1 MLDPRIYRAAFV
13 PVLFVLIIVAFSLEN
28 RPEPLRSQ
36 LVPAAF
42 DGARAAR
49 MMNSLS
55 AQFPQRR
62 PGSAGD
68 QELASRVAEE
78 LRAVMPKVAV
88 SERAVNDAST
98 VDGQRDLIN
107 VEVTQPG
114 SAPGAR
120 LVVVAARDAL
130 APGSTAALSGTAA
143 MIEIARVVALAR
155 PLRSVTFASV
165 SGSTG
170 GQAGIKQLA
179 ARLPRPI
186 GAMIVLGDL
195 AGPVTTDQ
203 LVTGWSSSPG
213 AAPLV
218 LSRTVATA
226 LRAETG
232 LKAASPLARSEL
244 ARFAWPVTVGQQGPA
259 VTAGIPA
266 VLLSASGELPPAGDA
281 PVDSSR
287 LQNFGRAALRSLTA
301 LDASPKISAASPSLD
316 LVITRKLLP
325 PWAIR
330 LLTAALLLPALLAAA
345 DGFARLRRE
354 RSPVAR
360 WIVWVL
366 AIALPFALAELFIR
380 ALGLFSVI
388 NATAPPAPPGSLPLA
403 AAGIG
408 ALVSASVIFA
418 LAFLVLRPLINGAL
432 TVNDSSEAPG
442 ASLAPSLVVCLVAI
456 VAWIFNPYAALL
468 LVLPVN
474 IWLLVGARELPLRR
488 RWAIF
493 WILVSVL
500 PVVAV
505 VLVYLD
511 QFALSPLAMIW
522 FIFVALA
529 GGTPPLLAALGWC
542 LACGAGAAAL
552 LRAVRRDRAPDPA
565 ITVRGPAS
573 YAGPGSL
580 GGVDSARRR

>member
-13 PVLFVLIIVAFSLEN
+13 PVLFVFIIVAFSLEN
-28 RPEPLRSQ
+28 RPDPLRSQ
-36 LVPAAF
+36 LVPAGF
-42 DGARAAR
+42 DGAKAAR

-55 AQFPQRR
+55 AQYPRRR

-68 QELASRVAEE
+68 QALALRVAEE
-78 LRAVMPKVAV
+78 LRAVMPQVEART
-88 SERAVNDAST
+88 RAVKDAAT

-107 VEVTQPG
+107 IEATQPG

-130 APGSTAALSGTAA
+130 DPRSTASLSGTAA

-170 GQAGIKQLA
+170 GQAGIRQLSA
-179 ARLPRPI
+179 QLSRPVD
-186 GAMIVLGDL
+186 AMIVLGDL

-203 LVTGWSSSPG
+203 LVTGWSTSPG
-213 AAPLV
+213 AAPLA
-218 LSRTVATA
+218 LSRTLATA

-244 ARFAWPVTVGQQGPA
+244 ARFAWPVSVGQQGPA
-259 VTAGIPA
+259 VAAGVPT
-266 VLLSASGELPPAGDA
+266 VLLSANGELPPAADA
-281 PVDSSR
+281 PVDSTR
-287 LQNFGRAALRSLTA
+287 LQGFGRAALRSLTA
-301 LDASPKISAASPSLD
+301 LDAGATISTASPSLD

-408 ALVSASVIFA
+408 ALVCAAVIFA

-432 TVNDSSEAPG
+432 TVSDSSEAHG
-442 ASLAPSLVVCLVAI
+442 ASMAPALVISLVAI
-456 VAWIFNPYAALL
+456 IVWILNPYAALL

-493 WILVSVL
+493 WILVSLL

-505 VLVYLD
+505 AVVYLG
-511 QFALSPLAMIW
+511 QFSLSPLELIW
-522 FIFVALA
+522 FIFLALA
-529 GGTPPLLAALGWC
+529 GGTPPLLASLGWC
-542 LACGAGAAAL
+542 VACGAGGAAL
-552 LRAVRRDRAPDPA
+552 LRALRRDRAPDQA
-565 ITVRGPAS
+565 ITVRGPVS

>member
-1 MLDPRIYRAAFV
+1 MLDPRIYRAALV

-28 RPEPLRSQ
+28 RPAPLRSQ

-55 AQFPQRR
+55 AQYPQRR

-68 QELASRVAEE
+68 QALALRVAQE
-78 LRAVMPKVAV
+78 LRAVMPKVTV
-88 SERAVNDAST
+88 RTRSVKDAST
-98 VDGQRDLIN
+98 IDGERDLIN
-107 VEVTQPG
+107 VEATQPG
-114 SAPGAR
+114 SAPGAQ

-130 APGSTAALSGTAA
+130 APRSAAALSGTAA
-143 MIEIARVVALAR
+143 MVELARVVALAR
-155 PLRSVTFASV
+155 PQRSVTFASV

-170 GQAGIKQLA
+170 GQAGIRRLAQQLS
-179 ARLPRPI
+179 RPVD
-186 GAMIVLGDL
+186 AMIVLGDL

-203 LVTGWSSSPG
+203 LVSGWSSSPG

-218 LSRTVATA
+218 LTRTVATA

-232 LKAASPLARSEL
+232 LKAASPLARNEL
-244 ARFAWPVTVGQQGPA
+244 ARFAWPATVGQQGPA
-259 VTAGIPA
+259 VAAGIST

-281 PVDSSR
+281 PVDATR
-287 LQNFGRAALRSLTA
+287 LQGFGRAALRSVTA
-301 LDASPKISAASPSLD
+301 LDAGSKISAASPSLD

-345 DGFARLRRE
+345 DAFARLRRE

-366 AIALPFALAELFIR
+366 AVALPFALAELFIR
-380 ALGLFSVI
+380 SLGFLSVI
-388 NATAPPAPPGSLPLA
+388 NATAPPAPPGSLPFSA
-403 AAGIG
+403 AALG
-408 ALVSASVIFA
+408 ALICAAVIFA
-418 LAFLVLRPLINGAL
+418 LAFLVLRPIINGAL
-432 TVNDSSEAPG
+432 TVDDSSEAAG
-442 ASLAPSLVVCLVAI
+442 ASLAPALVASLVAI
-456 VAWIFNPYAALL
+456 IVWILNPYAALL
-468 LVLPVN
+468 LILPVN

-488 RWAIF
+488 RWAVF
-493 WILVSVL
+493 WVLVSLL
-500 PVVAV
+500 PVAAVA
-505 VLVYLD
+505 LTYLSE
-511 QFALSPLAMIW
+511 FALSPFGLIW
-522 FIFVALA
+522 FIFLALA
-529 GGTPPLLAALGWC
+529 GGTPPLLASLGWC
-542 LACGAGAAAL
+542 VACGAGAAAL
-552 LRAVRRDRAPDPA
+552 LRAVRRDRAPDQA
-565 ITVRGPAS
+565 ITVRGPVS

>member
-28 RPEPLRSQ
+28 RPAALRSQ

-49 MMNSLS
+49 MTKLLADQYPS
-55 AQFPQRR
+55 RR

-68 QELASRVAEE
+68 QKLALRVAQE
-78 LRAVMPKVAV
+78 LRAVLPKVAV
-88 SERAVNDAST
+88 RTRAVKDANT
-98 VDGQRDLIN
+98 VDGERDLIT
-107 VEVTQPG
+107 VEATQPG
-114 SAPGAR
+114 SAPGAQ

-130 APGSTAALSGTAA
+130 APRSAASLSGTAA
-143 MIEIARVVALAR
+143 MIEIARAVALAR
-155 PLRSVTFASV
+155 PRRSVTFASV

-170 GQAGIKQLA
+170 GQAGIKQLSEQLA
-179 ARLPRPI
+179 APVD
-186 GAMIVLGDL
+186 AMIVLGDL
-195 AGPVTTDQ
+195 AGPVATDQ
-203 LVTGWSSSPG
+203 LVSGWSTSAGASP
-213 AAPLV
+213 LI

-244 ARFAWPVTVGQQGPA
+244 ARFAWPVTVGQQGPPA
-259 VTAGIPA
+259 AAGIPT
-266 VLLSASGELPPAGDA
+266 VLLSASGELTAAGDA
-281 PVDSSR
+281 PVDSTQ
-287 LQNFGRAALRSLTA
+287 LQGFGRAALRSLTA
-301 LDASPKISAASPSLD
+301 LDQNPKITDGSPSLN

-330 LLTAALLLPALLAAA
+330 LLAAALLLPALLTGA

-360 WIVWVL
+360 WIGWVL
-366 AIALPFALAELFIR
+366 AAAVPFVLAAIFVR
-380 ALGLFSVI
+380 ALGLLSVL
-388 NATAPPAPPGSLPLA
+388 NVTAPPAPPGSLPFA

-408 ALVSASVIFA
+408 ALISAAVIFA
-418 LAFLVLRPLINGAL
+418 LAFIVLRPIINSAL
-432 TVNDSSEAPG
+432 TVSDSSEAPG
-442 ASLAPSLVVCLVAI
+442 ASLAPTLVICLVA
-456 VAWIFNPYAALL
+456 VVVWIFNPYAALL
-468 LVLPVN
+468 LILPVN

-493 WILVSVL
+493 WILFSLL

-505 VLVYLD
+505 ALVYLD
-511 QFALSPLAMIW
+511 QFSLSPFALVW
-522 FIFVALA
+522 FVLLSLA

-542 LACGAGAAAL
+542 VACGAGAAAL
-552 LRAVRRDRAPDPA
+552 LRAVRRDAAPDQA
-565 ITVRGPAS
+565 ITVRGPVS

>member
-1 MLDPRIYRAAFV
+1 MR
-13 PVLFVLIIVAFSLEN
+13 
-28 RPEPLRSQ
+28 Q
-36 LVPAAF
+36 LA
-42 DGARAAR
+42 DQ
-49 MMNSLS
+49 L
-55 AQFPQRR
+55 RR
-62 PGSAGD
+62 P
-68 QELASRVAEE
+68 V
-78 LRAVMPKVAV
+78 
-88 SERAVNDAST
+88 
-98 VDGQRDLIN
+98 
-107 VEVTQPG
+107 
-114 SAPGAR
+114 
-120 LVVVAARDAL
+120 
-130 APGSTAALSGTAA
+130 
-143 MIEIARVVALAR
+143 
-155 PLRSVTFASV
+155 
-165 SGSTG
+165 
-170 GQAGIKQLA
+170 
-179 ARLPRPI
+179 

-259 VTAGIPA
+259 VAAGIPA

-281 PVDSSR
+281 PVDSTR
-287 LQNFGRAALRSLTA
+287 LQGFGRAALRSLTA
-301 LDASPKISAASPSLD
+301 LDSSPKISTASPSLD

-360 WIVWVL
+360 WVAWV
-366 AIALPFALAELFIR
+366 AAAALPFALAEIFIR
-380 ALGLFSVI
+380 ALGVFGVI
-388 NATAPPAPPGSLPLA
+388 NATSPPAPPGSLPFA

-408 ALVSASVIFA
+408 ALVSAAVIFA
-418 LAFLVLRPLINGAL
+418 LAFLVLRPLINGAV
-432 TVNDSSEAPG
+432 TVSDSSEARG
-442 ASLAPSLVVCLVAI
+442 ASLAPALVICLVA
-456 VAWIFNPYAALL
+456 VVVWVFNPYAALL
-468 LVLPVN
+468 LILPVN
-474 IWLLVGARELPLRR
+474 IWLLVGARETPLRR

-493 WILVSVL
+493 WILLSLL

-505 VLVYLD
+505 ALVYLD
-511 QFALSPLAMIW
+511 QFALSPFALIW
-522 FIFVALA
+522 FIFLTLA
-529 GGTPPLLAALGWC
+529 GGTPSLLAALGWC

-552 LRAVRRDRAPDPA
+552 LRAVRRDRLPDQA